1 MENRERRPVKNG
13 MEPEADTVAGTSLER
28 NQEARRANA
37 AGLDYMAV
45 FDQLSVGVG
54 LCDIK
59 GELIAANRAFLDILG
74 VKDIIKIREA
84 GFLDYIAVSDDLRDK
99 LLQGETIE
107 TPIGPG
113 LRGNRP
119 SAGPR
124 MERTA
129 TARLECVISPINTGD
144 GNLGGFMAQI
154 QESAPRR
161 RRREKAP
168 QPSGAEP
175 EKEVEQ
181 SAAELRE
188 KVRHLEELNTAL
200 KVLLR
205 HRDEDRR
212 GLEES
217 VLSNIRSLIR
227 PYMVRL
233 KQSGLSSEQKTYLAI
248 LESHIDEITS
258 PFMQKLSKE
267 LQDFTPMEVQVAGL
281 IREGKKTKEIADLL
295 HLSKNTVIFHRY
307 NIRTKLK
314 LKNQKKNLRSFLQSV
329 Q

>member
-1 MENRERRPVKNG
+1 

-28 NQEARRANA
+28 NEETRRADA
-37 AGLDYMAV
+37 VGLDYRAV

-54 LCDIK
+54 LCDAK
-59 GELIAANRAFLDILG
+59 GELIAANRAFLNILG
-74 VKDIIKIREA
+74 VEDIVKIREA
-84 GFLDYIAVSDDLRDK
+84 GFLDYIAVSDDLRER
-99 LLQGETIE
+99 LIQGESVR
-107 TPIGPG
+107 TPIVPG

-129 TARLECVISPINTGD
+129 TARLECVISPINSGD
-144 GNLGGFMAQI
+144 GSLGGFIAQI
-154 QESAPRR
+154 QESAPERDASGRR
-161 RRREKAP
+161 GRDKAP
-168 QPSGAEP
+168 PSSGAEP

-181 SAAELRE
+181 SATELRE
-188 KVRHLEELNTAL
+188 KVRHLEELNMAL

-233 KQSGLSSEQKTYLAI
+233 KQSGLNSEQKTYLAI

-258 PFMQKLSKE
+258 PFMQKLSRE
-267 LQDFTPMEVQVAGL
+267 LQDLTPMEVQVAGL

>member
-1 MENRERRPVKNG
+1 MQNG
-13 MEPEADTVAGTSLER
+13 VEPETETVAGTSLER
-28 NQEARRANA
+28 NQEARRADA
-37 AGLDYMAV
+37 AGLDYRAV

-54 LCDIK
+54 LCDTK
-59 GELIAANRAFLDILG
+59 GELIAANRAFLTILG
-74 VKDIIKIREA
+74 VEAIVKIREA
-84 GFLDYIAVSDDLRDK
+84 GFLDYLAVSDDLRDR
-99 LLQGETIE
+99 LIQGESVRTA
-107 TPIGPG
+107 IGPV

-119 SAGPR
+119 SAGSR
-124 MERTA
+124 TERTA

-154 QESAPRR
+154 QEGATGRDASGRR
-161 RRREKAP
+161 GREKAP
-168 QPSGAEP
+168 QPSGAEL
-175 EKEVEQ
+175 EEEVEQ

-227 PYMVRL
+227 PYMARL

-258 PFMQKLSKE
+258 PFMQKLSRE
-267 LQDFTPMEVQVAGL
+267 LQDLTPMEVQVAGL
-281 IREGKKTKEIADLL
+281 IREGKKTKEIAELL